1 MNPFLSA
8 DNATAD
14 WRAAKLEWIV
24 KDAEA
29 KIAAEKLRIAA
40 AKMQFRGTSVR
51 SSQSC
56 KVATFKN
63 QTSFSTRF
71 VKFAKPKSL
80 LTRQKR
86 SSAYERRLKRRQKE
100 REETE
105 EVKEK
110 IVAEE
115 KDRQAVI
122 RFAARWCSE
131 HNVMKKREENKE
143 KLRLQAVQC
152 LRKNAE
158 RQAAVTIVA
167 ELELDVLADLQ
178 SEVVREL
185 QAENVEAEEK
195 ADSTMQ
201 KYKEVQI
208 RYKEQR
214 LERERQELLKKGSDE
229 LLKKGSDVQQLR
241 QQLQKAKTTY
251 YRSQWTVKL

>member
-1 MNPFLSA
+1 MNPWLSA

-71 VKFAKPKSL
+71 VKFVKPKSL

-115 KDRQAVI
+115 KDRQVVI

-152 LRKNAE
+152 LRKNAG
-158 RQAAVTIVA
+158 RQAAAKIVA
-167 ELELDVLADLQ
+167 ELELEVLADLQ

-214 LERERQELLKKGSDE
+214 LERERQELLKKGSDV
-229 LLKKGSDVQQLR
+229 LLKKGSDVPQLR

>member
-1 MNPFLSA
+1 MNPWLSA

-152 LRKNAE
+152 LRKNAG
-158 RQAAVTIVA
+158 RQAAAKIVA
-167 ELELDVLADLQ
+167 ELELEVLADLQ

-195 ADSTMQ
+195 ADTIMQ

-241 QQLQKAKTTY
+241 QQSQKAKTTY

>member
-1 MNPFLSA
+1 MDSSA
-8 DNATAD
+8 EDLTPAD
-14 WRAAKLEWIV
+14 HWHAAEKAAKKELKIAQLRMKMAAAKLEFIL
-24 KDAEA
+24 ATAAYE
-29 KIAAEKLRIAA
+29 AAESGKD
-40 AKMQFRGTSVR
+40 
-51 SSQSC
+51 
-56 KVATFKN
+56 VATK
-63 QTSFSTRF
+63 TSFSTRT
-71 VKFAKPKSL
+71 VELFAKPKSL
-80 LTRQKR
+80 RTRQKR
-86 SSAYERRLKRRQKE
+86 SSAYERRLKRRQKQ

-105 EVKEK
+105 EVK
-110 IVAEE
+110 E

-152 LRKNAE
+152 LRKNAG
-158 RQAAVTIVA
+158 RQAAAKIVA
-167 ELELDVLADLQ
+167 ELELEVLADLQ

-195 ADSTMQ
+195 ADM

-241 QQLQKAKTTY
+241 QQSQKAKTTY

>member
-1 MNPFLSA
+1 MNPWLSA

-131 HNVMKKREENKE
+131 HNVMKKREQNKE

-158 RQAAVTIVA
+158 RQAAAKIVA
-167 ELELDVLADLQ
+167 ELELEVLADLQ

-195 ADSTMQ
+195 ADM

-214 LERERQELLKKGSDE
+214 LERERQELLKKGSD
-229 LLKKGSDVQQLR
+229 VPQLR